1 MRGHIM
7 SGRGTS
13 AEKIQQ
19 KGISQKMKKLYF
31 LMLFLFPV
39 LMPAEVKTLVDVDFS
54 KEKDLSGWQFW
65 DKKKFPECFKI
76 QEGILRT
83 SPKELGGLSMT
94 LPQTVEINK
103 SVKKV
108 VMKVEMKQI
117 KNPARII
124 TFALS
129 TAKTPCPGYAA
140 PFRNPGEGGVYFS
153 VCYFNSQNHQK
164 MGWRNAGKEV
174 IRTRPALKPFNMTDA
189 DQWVTLTFTIDNEKK
204 ILTLQSSLGRSF
216 SLHNVDLDGMTL
228 NSLFIPAMGVS
239 YKTVKFSVEK

>member
-1 MRGHIM
+1 
-7 SGRGTS
+7 
-13 AEKIQQ
+13 
-19 KGISQKMKKLYF
+19 MKKLLKLF
-31 LMLFLFPV
+31 VVFLFPAI
-39 LMPAEVKTLVDVDFS
+39 LTAEAQTMVDVDFS
-54 KEKDLSGWQFW
+54 KEKNLNGWQFW

-76 QEGILRT
+76 QNGTLWT
-83 SPKELGGLSMT
+83 SIKELGGLSMT

-174 IRTRPALKPFNMTDA
+174 IRIRPSLKPFNMTNA
-189 DQWVTLTFTIDNEKK
+189 DQWVTLTFTIDNEK
-204 ILTLQSSLGRSF
+204 LS
-216 SLHNVDLDGMTL
+216 NVVMYEL
-228 NSLFIPAMGVS
+228 SI
-239 YKTVKFSVEK
+239 

>member
-1 MRGHIM
+1 
-7 SGRGTS
+7 
-13 AEKIQQ
+13 
-19 KGISQKMKKLYF
+19 MKKLLKLF
-31 LMLFLFPV
+31 VVFLFPAI
-39 LMPAEVKTLVDVDFS
+39 LTAEAKTMVDIDFS
-54 KEKDLSGWQFW
+54 KEKDLNRWQFW

-76 QEGILRT
+76 QNGTLWT
-83 SPKELGGLSMT
+83 STKELGGLSMT

>member
-1 MRGHIM
+1 
-7 SGRGTS
+7 
-13 AEKIQQ
+13 
-19 KGISQKMKKLYF
+19 MKKLLKLFVVF
-31 LMLFLFPV
+31 LL
-39 LMPAEVKTLVDVDFS
+39 PAILQAEAKTMVDIDFS
-54 KEKDLSGWQFW
+54 KEKDLNRWQFW

-76 QEGILRT
+76 QNGTLWT
-83 SPKELGGLSMT
+83 SIKELGGLSMT

-129 TAKTPCPGYAA
+129 TARTPCPGYAA

-174 IRTRPALKPFNMTDA
+174 IRIRPALKPFNMTNA

>member
-1 MRGHIM
+1 
-7 SGRGTS
+7 
-13 AEKIQQ
+13 
-19 KGISQKMKKLYF
+19 MKKLLKLFVVF
-31 LMLFLFPV
+31 LL
-39 LMPAEVKTLVDVDFS
+39 PAILQAEAKTMVNIDFS
-54 KEKDLSGWQFW
+54 KEKDLNRWQFW

-76 QEGILRT
+76 QNGTLWT
-83 SPKELGGLSMT
+83 STKELGGLSMT

-174 IRTRPALKPFNMTDA
+174 IRIRPSLKPFNMTDA

>member
-1 MRGHIM
+1 
-7 SGRGTS
+7 
-13 AEKIQQ
+13 
-19 KGISQKMKKLYF
+19 MKKLLKLF
-31 LMLFLFPV
+31 VVFLFPAI
-39 LMPAEVKTLVDVDFS
+39 LTAEAKTMVDIDFS
-54 KEKDLSGWQFW
+54 KEKDLNRWQFW

-76 QEGILRT
+76 QNGTLWT
-83 SPKELGGLSMT
+83 SIKEFGGLSMT

-204 ILTLQSSLGRSF
+204 TLTLQSSLGRSF

-239 YKTVKFSVEK
+239 YKTVNFSVEK

>member
-1 MRGHIM
+1 
-7 SGRGTS
+7 
-13 AEKIQQ
+13 
-19 KGISQKMKKLYF
+19 MKKLLKLF
-31 LMLFLFPV
+31 VVFLFPAI
-39 LMPAEVKTLVDVDFS
+39 LTAEAQTMVDVDFS
-54 KEKDLSGWQFW
+54 KEKNLNGWQFW

-76 QEGILRT
+76 QNGTLWT
-83 SPKELGGLSMT
+83 SIKELGGLSMT

>member
-1 MRGHIM
+1 
-7 SGRGTS
+7 
-13 AEKIQQ
+13 
-19 KGISQKMKKLYF
+19 MKKLLKLFVVF
-31 LMLFLFPV
+31 LL
-39 LMPAEVKTLVDVDFS
+39 PAILQAEAQTMVDIDFS
-54 KEKDLSGWQFW
+54 KEKNLNGWQFW

-76 QEGILRT
+76 QNGTLWT
-83 SPKELGGLSMT
+83 STKELGGLSMT

-129 TAKTPCPGYAA
+129 TARTPCPGYAA

-174 IRTRPALKPFNMTDA
+174 IRIRPSLKPFNMTNA

-204 ILTLQSSLGRSF
+204 TLTLQSSLGRSF